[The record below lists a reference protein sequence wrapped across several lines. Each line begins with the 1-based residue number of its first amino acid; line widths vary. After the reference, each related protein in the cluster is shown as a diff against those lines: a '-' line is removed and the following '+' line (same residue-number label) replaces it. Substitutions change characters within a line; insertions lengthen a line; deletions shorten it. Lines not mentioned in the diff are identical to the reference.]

1 VIAVLRRVGS
11 DTQVTVWFLLIVA
24 TLATAALGL
33 EQAAGGSAA
42 VGVLLLTIAF
52 VKIRLVGLHFME
64 LGAAPR
70 PLRLLFEG
78 YVLVTFTALVVLF
91 LVM

>member
-24 TLATAALGL
+24 TLATATLGL